1 MLLTISSE
9 YFYIMFFGSFVEASE
24 KEVVLANDDPD
35 MFLLIMRY
43 IYSGEIDL
51 TFENMRDIFNIA
63 QKFMLNEL
71 ITLIC
76 NFILRHIEA
85 ESTLRLFSENRH
97 YGFASV
103 DDKCL
108 EMISNNPLYYFN
120 HVDLQNIDSITFDM
134 ILSLKQINCTD
145 DQLHMALE
153 IWAACRK
160 QPDEV
165 QALYKKIE
173 DAKRTYNCF
182 ELRFFGQR
190 RIDGYL
196 PGELKFT
203 LDSETPVSLYGIGV
217 YIGSASKVIS
227 VELKIFQEDE
237 KLGSESF
244 EVANKLVNTVHVV
257 NLCFEEIVMLP
268 HKRYSIIIS
277 TPTSND
283 IFGFHEPMVYHN
295 SIKLRFHTRNTDRTS
310 FAIAHLLCKEN
321 PAYIAA

>member
-1 MLLTISSE
+1 MAQLRKSDFQNFLEYNKESSTLLRKQAMVNNEFLSDVVFLVGPDRQRIYAHKMLLTISSE

-108 EMISNNPLYYFN
+108 EMISNNP
-120 HVDLQNIDSITFDM
+120 
-134 ILSLKQINCTD
+134 
-145 DQLHMALE
+145 
-153 IWAACRK
+153 
-160 QPDEV
+160 
-165 QALYKKIE
+165 
-173 DAKRTYNCF
+173 
-182 ELRFFGQR
+182 
-190 RIDGYL
+190 
-196 PGELKFT
+196 
-203 LDSETPVSLYGIGV
+203 
-217 YIGSASKVIS
+217 
-227 VELKIFQEDE
+227 
-237 KLGSESF
+237 
-244 EVANKLVNTVHVV
+244 
-257 NLCFEEIVMLP
+257 
-268 HKRYSIIIS
+268 
-277 TPTSND
+277 
-283 IFGFHEPMVYHN
+283 
-295 SIKLRFHTRNTDRTS
+295 
-310 FAIAHLLCKEN
+310 
-321 PAYIAA
+321 